1 MKKFLLGILWLVC
14 VPVVVQAQ
22 SSMETYNMMRAVEAA
37 KSGDNNTAIEF
48 LSKELDANPKNGYAH
63 MWIAIT
69 CARSDR
75 FGWALQYAESA
86 LKYLPKNAK
95 EGRAQMNMLL
105 SELYMEAED
114 TLKAV
119 TYLEQIIKESPTEEY
134 PYRKIVRFYENR
146 HDKEAMLR
154 YARLAVTN
162 IPKNVSML
170 LLLSDALEANEQ
182 YKDALAQCEKA
193 LELTEPA
200 SNERSKVLVRRAMVR
215 VKNKQPHEAL
225 SDLMNSTRI
234 DIWDVSEDVLE
245 KLNDTIPDVV
255 RDTLLAACEQEPDK
269 LFWKIYLYDSYR
281 HTNEYSKV
289 VETGFAMLPQYNSAH
304 LIHYIASV
312 LESYI
317 GDVELSERM
326 LIKQLGVDSTSAA
339 TYLNLEDLY
348 AETGRY
354 KEAFAMADKA
364 LSFDPSPSE
373 KANIYQLR
381 GRIYEIQREYEKAV
395 EDFMAGMIS
404 DPRDYE
410 YWFRIGKLYG
420 MMNEP
425 DKQAQAFDQGRKAF
439 AAHGEELSPEAFVA
453 TGDSARA
460 YEAAQTMIHK
470 ENSAGEQYNAACVY
484 AQIGHPQ
491 EALVHLK
498 KAFECGFRHFY
509 HIAWDMDLDSLRGMK
524 EFDKMVNEY
533 KQRAELEKQ
542 ELRSKIDT
550 ELNY

>member
-1 MKKFLLGILWLVC
+1 MKKLILGLLWMVC
-14 VPVVVQAQ
+14 VPLMVAAQ
-22 SSMETYNMMRAVEAA
+22 NTTESYYMMRAIEAA
-37 KSGDNNTAIEF
+37 QGGDYNTAIEY
-48 LSKELDANPKNGYAH
+48 LSKELDTNPKNGYAH
-63 MWIAIT
+63 MWTAIA
-69 CARSDR
+69 CAHSDR
-75 FGWALQYAESA
+75 YGWALQYAQSA
-86 LKYLPKNAK
+86 LKLLPKKVKA
-95 EGRAQMNMLL
+95 GRAKMNILL
-105 SELYMEAED
+105 ADLYSEAKD
-114 TLKAV
+114 TAQAI
-119 TYLEQIIKESPTEEY
+119 TYLEQAIREDPQEPY
-134 PYRKIVRFYENR
+134 PYRKLFLFSQNKG
-146 HDKEAMLR
+146 DKEAMLR
-154 YARLAVTN
+154 QAQAAVTN
-162 IPKNVSML
+162 VTENRDMDML
-170 LLLSDALEANEQ
+170 MIDALVENERQDEAFA
-182 YKDALAQCEKA
+182 YCDKVLRQCEPKSKEASRFLTQRA
-193 LELTEPA
+193 L
-200 SNERSKVLVRRAMVR
+200 MR

-225 SDLMNSTRI
+225 SDLMQATRI

-245 KLNDTIPDVV
+245 QLDDTIPTVV
-255 RDTLLAACEQEPDK
+255 RDTLLAAHAQEPDK

-281 HTNEYSKV
+281 HTNEYSKA

-439 AAHGEELSPEAFVA
+439 AADGKELSPEAYVA
-453 TGDSARA
+453 MGDSARA
-460 YEAAQTMIHK
+460 YEAAKTMIK
-470 ENSAGEQYNAACVY
+470 KDNSSGQQYNAACVY

-524 EFDKMVNEY
+524 EFDKIVNEY